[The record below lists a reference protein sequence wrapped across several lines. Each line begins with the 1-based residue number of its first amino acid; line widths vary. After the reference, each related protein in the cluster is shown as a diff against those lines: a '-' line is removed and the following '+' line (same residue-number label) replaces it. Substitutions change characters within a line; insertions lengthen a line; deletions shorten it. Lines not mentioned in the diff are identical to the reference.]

1 MLNSFIPKGLKTPS
15 VTLREKP
22 CIIHDCVTLDHG
34 PSLYRTLTNLSG
46 LQTKAL
52 LSI

>member
-15 VTLREKP
+15 VTSWEKP
-22 CIIHDCVTLDHG
+22 CIVHNCVTLDHG
-34 PSLYRTLTNLSG
+34 PSLHRTLMDLSG

-52 LSI
+52 LNI

>member
-15 VTLREKP
+15 VTSWEKP
-22 CIIHDCVTLDHG
+22 CIVHNCVTLDHG
-34 PSLYRTLTNLSG
+34 PSLHRTLMDLSG